1 MRDNTGIACPPHVP
15 ELRLH
20 LADEAHALWLKTE
33 EELEDLGVPPPFW
46 AFAWAGGQ
54 GLSRYVLD
62 HPDVVRGCTVVD
74 FASGSGIVAIAAAK
88 AGATQVRAVDV
99 DPFAGAAISLNSELN
114 GVSVDALLSDVIG
127 EALACDV
134 LLAGNVFYDRP
145 FSERLL
151 PWFDALA
158 RRGVA
163 VLVGDPGR
171 AYLPKARVEAVARY
185 EVPVT
190 GVLEDA
196 EGNSTTVWRWRP
208 Q

>member
-190 GVLEDA
+190 RVLEDA
-196 EGNSTTVWRWRP
+196 EVNSTTVWRWRP